1 MCPAMA
7 RFYFQLYNNVGLV
20 SDQQGQVL
28 SDLDA
33 ARQQA
38 IGSIRSM
45 VGEDA
50 KQGLID
56 LGGRIEI
63 MSETGDLLDVI
74 RFADAVELRLGEERR

>member
-1 MCPAMA
+1 MCAAMA
-7 RFYFQLYNNVGLV
+7 RFYFQLYNSLGFVP
-20 SDQQGQVL
+20 DQLGQEL
-28 SDLDA
+28 PDLDS

-50 KQGLID
+50 KQGLVD

-74 RFADAVELRLGEERR
+74 RFADAIELRLGEERR